1 MAKRPAYLPSS
12 VKTVGAMIADGMH
25 ITWSCS
31 NGHFG
36 VVALR
41 QVAAQRGPDFS
52 LVGKQAPCREPG
64 CKGQVHFRYAG
75 GPGTPSRRL
84 EALREGQDGASAADR
99 AIDHALVQLKQLY
112 NSLARLHGRPLLK
125 D

>member
-12 VKTVGAMIADGMH
+12 VKTVGAMIAEGMH

-36 VVALR
+36 VVALQ
-41 QVAAQRGPDFS
+41 QVADRRGPDFS
-52 LVGKQAPCREPG
+52 LVGKQAPCREPS
-64 CKGQVHFRYAG
+64 CNGQVHFRYAG

-84 EALREGQDGASAADR
+84 EALRERQDEASTADH
-99 AIDHALVQLKQLY
+99 AIDQALEQLKQIY
-112 NSLARLHGRPLLK
+112 NGLARLHGRPPLK